1 MHYADGL
8 SAQVRSCLLSSIVGS
23 SSSSSSAIAIAGIV
37 LIRYTLWFMPTTVQA
52 AAIAAILLGSL
63 QTVPDEEVG
72 ES

>member
-8 SAQVRSCLLSSIVGS
+8 SAQVRSCLLSSIVG

-52 AAIAAILLGSL
+52 AAIVAILLGSL

>member
-1 MHYADGL
+1 MGCQRRFGRAC
-8 SAQVRSCLLSSIVGS
+8 CLLSLVLLLP
-23 SSSSSSAIAIAGIV
+23 SSSSSAIAIAGIV
-37 LIRYTLWFMPTTVQA
+37 LIRYTLWFMPTTFQA